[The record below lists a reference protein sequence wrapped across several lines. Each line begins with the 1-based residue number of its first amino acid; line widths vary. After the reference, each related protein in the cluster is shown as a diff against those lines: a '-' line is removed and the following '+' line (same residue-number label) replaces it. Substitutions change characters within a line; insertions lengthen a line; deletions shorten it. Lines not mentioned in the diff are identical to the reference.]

1 MAGHSKWANIRVRKG
16 AQDKKRGKIFQK
28 LVHAIYKAA
37 KAGGPDPDM
46 NPPLRL
52 AIEKARGEN
61 MPNDNIERAIKRAT
75 DPAESANFHEV
86 IYEGYG
92 PDGVAIYVEALT
104 DNVNRTA
111 TNVRT
116 AIHKNGGSLGEK
128 GSVAY
133 MFDRK
138 GYIAILRDGLDVD
151 EDTMLMS
158 VLDAGGEDLHTSEE
172 AFEIYTET
180 SDFAAVRDALDQ
192 EYKLEEADLV
202 MIPKTKVQVEESTKE
217 KLLNM
222 FDALEDDDDVTEVYH
237 NAILDEEDE

>member
-1 MAGHSKWANIRVRKG
+1 MAGHSKWSNIKERKG

-28 LVHAIYKAA
+28 LVHSIYKAA
-37 KAGGPDPDM
+37 KAGGPDPEM

-52 AIEKARGEN
+52 AIDKAREEN

-86 IYEGYG
+86 VYEGYG
-92 PDGVAIYVEALT
+92 PEGVAIYVEALT
-104 DNVNRTA
+104 DNTNRTA

-116 AIHKNGGSLGEK
+116 AINKNGGSLGEK

-138 GYIAILRDGLDVD
+138 GYIEILREGLDVD

-158 VLDAGGEDLHTSEE
+158 VLDAGGEDLKTSDDV
-172 AFEIYTET
+172 FEIYTDAT
-180 SDFAAVRDALDQ
+180 DFADVRDALDQ
-192 EYKLEEADLV
+192 EYKLEEADLIMV
-202 MIPKTKVQVEESTKE
+202 PKTTVEVDEGAKN
-217 KLLNM
+217 KLLHM
-222 FDALEDDDDVTEVYH
+222 FDALEDDDDVSDIYH
-237 NAILDEEDE
+237 NAILD